1 MGGSRDLGKKAR
13 VEMNYLVT
21 GGAGFIGSNLVSALL
36 AEGRR
41 VRVLDNFLTGKR
53 ENLAGLAERYG
64 DSFQLIEGD
73 LRDIE
78 ATRRAV
84 EGAEFILHQG
94 ALPSVPRSVADPV
107 LSNEIN
113 VGGTINLLVA
123 ARDAGVKRVVF
134 AASSSAYGDTPELPK
149 RESMTPNPKS
159 PYAAQKLAGELY
171 MRIFHEVYGLET
183 VSLRYFNVFGPN
195 QDPASMYAAVIPRF
209 ITGVLAG
216 TPPTI
221 YGDGLQ
227 TRDFTYIDN
236 VVRANIQACEA
247 PKEACGKVV
256 NIACGDR
263 VSLLDILEIVY
274 DLAGRRVAPR
284 FEPPRAGD
292 VRDSLADISL
302 AKELL
307 GYEPR
312 VGFPEGLSRTFDFFR
327 ALR

>member
-13 VEMNYLVT
+13 VGMNYLVT

-53 ENLAGLAERYG
+53 ENLVGLAERYG

-73 LRDIE
+73 LRDLE
-78 ATRRAV
+78 ATRRAS
-84 EGAEFILHQG
+84 EGAEYVLHQG

-113 VGGTINLLVA
+113 VSGTMNLLVA
-123 ARDAGVKRVVF
+123 ARDAGVKRVVY
-134 AASSSAYGDTPELPK
+134 AASSSAYGDTPVLPK

-159 PYAAQKLAGELY
+159 PYAAQKLTGEQY

-209 ITGVLAG
+209 ITAVLAG

-263 VSLLDILEIVY
+263 VSLLDILEIIY
-274 DLAGRRVAPR
+274 GLAGQRVAPR
-284 FEPPRAGD
+284 FEPLRAGD

-302 AKELL
+302 AKEFL
-307 GYEPR
+307 GYEPS
-312 VGFPEGLSRTFDFFR
+312 VSFSEGLSRTFDYFR

>member
-1 MGGSRDLGKKAR
+1 MGGFRDLGKKTR

-53 ENLAGLAERYG
+53 ENLVGLAERYVY
-64 DSFQLIEGD
+64 SFQLLEGD
-73 LRDIE
+73 LRDID
-78 ATRRAV
+78 ATRRAA
-84 EGAEFILHQG
+84 EGAEFVLHQG

-149 RESMTPNPKS
+149 RETMTPNPKS
-159 PYAAQKLAGELY
+159 PYAAQKFTGEQY

-209 ITGVLAG
+209 ITAVLAG

-236 VVRANIQACEA
+236 VVRANVQACEA
-247 PKEACGKVV
+247 PKKACGKVV

-284 FEPPRAGD
+284 FEPSRAGD
-292 VRDSLADISL
+292 ARDSLADISL

-312 VGFPEGLSRTFDFFR
+312 VGFPEGLARTFDFFR
-327 ALR
+327 NAG